1 MRGPAAIKRRPG
13 GCPGTPGRRNRWLRP
28 GAITFARVSA
38 HNRRRIGRRTAA
50 LGLGLCLAG
59 TAAAQ
64 NRAAA
69 GAEVGYS
76 RADLIGANADI
87 VESKRGAITGVYL
100 HFPVSAVVAIRP
112 ELLFSLRG
120 GRTVV
125 GIAGTDDLAVADLEL
140 AYLELPLLARLVWPR
155 GQVRPAVF
163 GGPSPAL
170 RIGCDLLFIE
180 TGAEPQRST
189 CGQEQGENPAP
200 IDAAQVRPW
209 DLGWIAGAALELY
222 LPRTTLSL
230 QGRYTEGFR
239 SVLNTGVDLKNRAVA
254 LLFGLTF

>member
-13 GCPGTPGRRNRWLRP
+13 WMPGSPGASHSVLGP

-38 HNRRRIGRRTAA
+38 HNRRSIRRRTAT
-50 LGLGLCLAG
+50 LGIALCLAAG
-59 TAAAQ
+59 SAAAQ
-64 NRAAA
+64 GGPAA

-76 RADLIGANADI
+76 RADLVGANADI
-87 VESKRGAITGVYL
+87 VESKQGAITGVYL
-100 HFPVSAVVAIRP
+100 HFPVSTVVAIRP

-125 GIAGTDDLAVADLEL
+125 GIAGTDDLGVIDLEL

-163 GGPSPAL
+163 GGSSVAL
-170 RIGCDLLFIE
+170 RIGCDFLQV
-180 TGAEPQRST
+180 TPVDTARTT
-189 CGQEQGENPAP
+189 CGEEEESEAPAL
-200 IDAAQVRPW
+200 ARGVQAW
-209 DLGWIAGAALELY
+209 DLGWVVGAALELH

-230 QGRYTEGFR
+230 QGRYTEGLR
-239 SVLNTGVDLKNRAVA
+239 SVLETGVDLKNRGAAV
-254 LLFGLTF
+254 LFGLTF

>member
-1 MRGPAAIKRRPG
+1 VSA
-13 GCPGTPGRRNRWLRP
+13 RNR
-28 GAITFARVSA
+28 G
-38 HNRRRIGRRTAA
+38 RIGRRAA
-50 LGLGLCLAG
+50 TLGVALCLAAG
-59 TAAAQ
+59 SAAAQ
-64 NRAAA
+64 GGTAA

-100 HFPVSAVVAIRP
+100 HFPVSPVVAIRP

-125 GIAGTDDLAVADLEL
+125 RIAGTDDLAVADLEL

-155 GQVRPAVF
+155 GQIRPAVF
-163 GGPSPAL
+163 GGPSVAL
-170 RIGCDLLFIE
+170 GIGCDLLFIDG
-180 TGAEPQRST
+180 GAERST
-189 CGQEQGENPAP
+189 CGEEEDTSRAP
-200 IDAAQVRPW
+200 IDASQVRPW
-209 DLGWIAGAALELY
+209 DLGWVAGAAVELY

-230 QGRYTEGFR
+230 QGRYSEGLS

>member
-1 MRGPAAIKRRPG
+1 M
-13 GCPGTPGRRNRWLRP
+13 
-28 GAITFARVSA
+28 SA
-38 HNRRRIGRRTAA
+38 HNRRRIGRRAA
-50 LGLGLCLAG
+50 TLGVGLCLVAG

-120 GRTVV
+120 GRTLV
-125 GIAGTDDLAVADLEL
+125 GITGTDDFADIDMEL
-140 AYLELPLLARLVWPR
+140 AYLELPLLARMVWPR

-163 GGPSPAL
+163 GGPSVAL
-170 RIGCDLLFIE
+170 RIGCDLLVVLPD
-180 TGAEPQRST
+180 TVTRST
-189 CGQEQGENPAP
+189 CGEETVDPGFLDVSQL
-200 IDAAQVRPW
+200 RTW
-209 DLGWIAGAALELY
+209 DVGWVAGAAVELY
-222 LPRTTLSL
+222 LTRTTLSL
-230 QGRYTEGFR
+230 QGRYTEGLR
-239 SVLNTGVDLKNRAVA
+239 SVLETGVDLKNRAAAV
-254 LLFGLTF
+254 LFGLTF